1 MHDLESRFGS
11 LARVR
16 PPDLWDEIANRE
28 PRSAPRPPPRSRF
41 AAAAL
46 ALAIGIAGVF
56 GVVVSFQGVERPV
69 DGTAPGHATPPGFRQ
84 SRAELPEPS
93 GRLTLAAETKIVP
106 AGFVSSLIFGESSI
120 WASSTFDKE
129 GNRIHRLTP
138 DTLDEI
144 ASIPVDGSI
153 GWETGGGGLA
163 FQGTALWAFG
173 DGRLE
178 GERYGPILERIDTS
192 TNRVAE
198 TISIP
203 ADPRSHAADIAI
215 DDAGIWLTLTTGG
228 ETGAEVVRLDPTSH
242 EIVARIPLQSGYAR
256 ELVATESAVL
266 VQERI
271 WKGGDVLAAS
281 VLDAIDPASN
291 SVVARVTAY
300 EQNISLAQPVVWRDQ
315 VWAGSTSTQSG
326 LVRIDPGTA
335 APAELIELAGTNC
348 CGTTLGPGG
357 IWFTGE
363 RSDGR
368 FVGIFDPSR
377 SEVSAM
383 YEAPRDAAGVD
394 TTASADGI
402 FFLDYDG
409 FVRRYALG

>member
-16 PPDLWDEIANRE
+16 PPDLWDEILNRD
-28 PRSAPRPPPRSRF
+28 PRSAPEPPPRSRL

-56 GVVVSFQGVERPV
+56 GVVVVFQGNERPF
-69 DGTAPGHATPPGFRQ
+69 DGAAPEHATPPGFRQ

-93 GRLTLAAETKIVP
+93 GKATLAAETRIAP
-106 AGFVSSLIFGESSI
+106 TGFVSSLVFDEGSV
-120 WASSTFDKE
+120 WASSTSDKE
-129 GNRIHRLTP
+129 GNRIHRLIP
-138 DTLDEI
+138 ATLDEV
-144 ASIPVDGSI
+144 ASIPVRGSI
-153 GWETGGGGLA
+153 GWETGGGGLS
-163 FQGTALWAFG
+163 FQGPALWVFG

-178 GERYGPILERIDTS
+178 GERYGPILERIDTN

-203 ADPRSHAADIAI
+203 ADPHSHAGDISI
-215 DDAGIWLTLTTGG
+215 DDSGIWLTLLPGS
-228 ETGAEVVRLDPTSH
+228 ETGAEVIRLDPNSH
-242 EIVARIPLQSGYAR
+242 EIVARIPLESGYAR
-256 ELVATESAVL
+256 EVVATESAVL

-271 WKGGDVLAAS
+271 WKGGNVSAAS

-291 SVVARVTAY
+291 SVTARVTAY

-368 FVGIFDPSR
+368 FVGIFDPNR
-377 SEVSAM
+377 SEVSAI